1 MFLLTFLFLHVTFP
15 VLKATDTLGVNLLL
29 ISNNIID
36 KGRSV
41 VAIYNMSV
49 GLCMFHKHMCGSH
62 KHVCKSTWR
71 YL

>member
-49 GLCMFHKHMCGSH
+49 VFISPWKIFESCN
-62 KHVCKSTWR
+62 V
-71 YL
+71 